1 MTKEKL
7 IIFVKNEEA
16 GKVKSRLA
24 KSIGNVE
31 ALRVYQKLLR
41 HTHSEAVPL
50 KMNKEIWYS
59 SYIELNDIWEN
70 DRFKKK
76 LQKGDDLGQRM
87 EYAFKTAFENGAE
100 KAVIIGS
107 DNAEITAQIIEDA
120 FLSLNKKKFVIG
132 PAKDG
137 GYYLLGMNKFYPQ
150 VFKKVKWSTEEVFE
164 STMGIIEQLGESI
177 AHLKTLND
185 VDTIEDWMEAKGILL
200 NRPEDHV

>member
-24 KSIGNVE
+24 KSIGNIE

-41 HTHSEAVPL
+41 YTYSETVSL

-59 SYIELNDIWEN
+59 SYVELNDIWEN
-70 DRFKKK
+70 DRFTKK

-107 DNAEITAQIIEDA
+107 DNAEITAKIIEDA
-120 FLSLNKKKFVIG
+120 FLSLNKKEFVIG

-137 GYYLLGMNKFYPQ
+137 GYYLLGMNKFYPK

-164 STMGIIEQLGESI
+164 STIGTIEQLGESI
-177 AHLKTLND
+177 ALLKTLND
-185 VDTIEDWMEAKGILL
+185 VDIIEDWIEAKGILL
-200 NRPEDHV
+200 NTPEDHV